1 MALLQQFP
9 NPTSAGLINN
19 FAAGG
24 NGIFNNDQ
32 FNVRIDD
39 QTTSKLH
46 TFGRYSFANYTL
58 TGAAAFGDL
67 GGNGFGTG
75 GFAGASKSRDQ
86 SIAAR
91 IRLRLQTQRA
101 HRLPLRIRALSRER
115 GSERSGNNP
124 GARTS
129 ASRASIPAPTSPRV
143 SPPTSSATRAE
154 MEPTLDKSRPH
165 GGLSNFG
172 YGLGVNRC
180 NCPLI
185 EQEDQFQFV
194 NNWTKIT
201 GNHQIKFG
209 ADIRYA
215 RNLRVPSDNHRA
227 GELTFA
233 RERTS
238 LAGSPTATGV
248 ALATF
253 LLGDVTTF
261 KRYVSTSTTAAERQK
276 RFYFY
281 GQDTWRA
288 TSKLTIAFGLRW
300 DIINPEYVN
309 ADGNGSL
316 LDLNTGLLRVG
327 GVGDIGRNFNI
338 DKNWKNFGPRLGIAY
353 QLTPKTV
360 VRMGYGRSYDIGVFG
375 SIFGHAVTQNLPVL
389 AVQNDNAHHSDRR
402 RFQPRHRA
410 RRAVFPAVPSN
421 GLLPLPVGIF
431 ARARPNRM
439 RLARLDAYN
448 LTVQHQLTN
457 TMSAGTRV
465 RGQQRTRL
473 LRKQSGCQRQ
483 PADRSLA
490 SRIRQV
496 PQERAE
502 TLLRQIRLD
511 AGHFLLRQ

>member
-1 MALLQQFP
+1 MFRTEWEPRRRTDVGIPGLNTGTDF
-9 NPTSAGLINN
+9 TSGQPSYFVGNS
-19 FAAGG
+19 GG
-24 NGIFNNDQ
+24 DGTDTGQI
-32 FNVRIDD
+32 
-39 QTTSKLH
+39 TT
-46 TFGRYSFANYTL
+46 
-58 TGAAAFGDL
+58 
-67 GGNGFGTG
+67 TG
-75 GFAGASKSRDQ
+75 G
-86 SIAAR
+86 I
-91 IRLRLQTQRA
+91 
-101 HRLPLRIRALSRER
+101 
-115 GSERSGNNP
+115 
-124 GARTS
+124 
-129 ASRASIPAPTSPRV
+129 
-143 SPPTSSATRAE
+143 
-154 MEPTLDKSRPH
+154 
-165 GGLSNFG
+165 SNFG

-209 ADIRYA
+209 GDIRYA

-261 KRYVSTSTTAAERQK
+261 KRYISTSTTAAERQK

-309 ADGNGSL
+309 ADANGSL

-338 DKNWKNFGPRLGIAY
+338 ERNWKNFGPRLGIAY
-353 QLTPKTV
+353 QLTPRTV

-389 AVQNDNAHHSDRR
+389 AVQNDNALT
-402 RFQPRHRA
+402 QTA
-410 RRAVFPAVPSN
+410 AVFNLAVGPTAPTFPAVPSN

-431 ARARPNRM
+431 ARARPDRM

-457 TMSAGTRV
+457 SMSAEIV
-465 RGQQRTRL
+465 R
-473 LRKQSGCQRQ
+473 
-483 PADRSLA
+483 ALA
-490 SRIRQV
+490 VMPKPS
-496 PQERAE
+496 P
-502 TLLRQIRLD
+502 
-511 AGHFLLRQ
+511 